1 MKKNYTLKI
10 TLAMLFVV
18 LVSLVSF
25 VGVYKGKNLVKDYSF
40 GKDFS
45 NRKIAVFSV
54 KEETTTQNDTGNSA
68 TSDENTTNENTTSE
82 NTASENT
89 TSENTTSENTTSE
102 NTADENSNTEN
113 QENDK
118 KKNYENAKN
127 IIERRLA
134 SLSSNEYDIRLN
146 EDDGTLVIEVPTSM
160 ETSYITE
167 LVSKGNVQ
175 IKNKNT
181 TEVIVDSNGF
191 YGASAKLNTTSSSYS
206 NPVVELNIK
215 FKKDA
220 KNAIKNAN
228 TKYTDSEGKEQDA
241 TFELVLDDETL
252 YSDTASSFVETA
264 KNGYLDLSL
273 GQSDKTSE
281 IEANYESAQILVSV
295 INNGEIPVKY
305 EAKSVNIVSSNINVK
320 TIIIIAIIISA
331 IAFIYA
337 IMKFK
342 AKAVLPMLSLIGL
355 VASILLIVRYTN
367 VKLTLFTVLGVA
379 IITIANYALIFKTL
393 KGEKTFKENSIEMLN
408 ILIPCI
414 IIAIV
419 FCCAPYI
426 QLATLGMTIFW
437 SIIVMYVYN
446 IIITRTLIDK

>member
-25 VGVYKGKNLVKDYSF
+25 VGVYKGKNLVKDYSL

-45 NRKIAVFSV
+45 NRKVAVFSV
-54 KEETTTQNDTGNSA
+54 KEETTTQNNTESSA
-68 TSDENTTNENTTSE
+68 TSNENTTDENATSE
-82 NTASENT
+82 NTASKNT
-89 TSENTTSENTTSE
+89 ASE
-102 NTADENSNTEN
+102 NTASEKE
-113 QENDK
+113 
-118 KKNYENAKN
+118 KNYEKAKN
-127 IIERRLA
+127 IIEKRLA
-134 SLSSNEYDIRLN
+134 SLSSNEYDIRLD

-167 LVSKGNVQ
+167 LVSKGKVQ
-175 IKNKNT
+175 IKNKNS

-215 FKKDA
+215 FTKDA

-228 TKYTDSEGKEQDA
+228 TKYTDSEGNEQDA

-252 YSDTASSFVETA
+252 YSDTASNFVETA
-264 KNGYLDLSL
+264 KNGYLDLAL
-273 GQSDKTSE
+273 GQSEKTSE
-281 IEANYESAQILVSV
+281 IEANYESAQVLVSV
-295 INNGEIPVKY
+295 INNGEIPVGY

-320 TIIIIAIIISA
+320 SIIIIAIIISA

-342 AKAVLPMLSLIGL
+342 SKAVLPMLSLVGL
-355 VASILLIVRYTN
+355 VASILLVVRYTN
-367 VKLTLFTVLGVA
+367 VKITLFTVLGVA
-379 IITIANYALIFKTL
+379 VITIANYALIFKTL

>member
-25 VGVYKGKNLVKDYSF
+25 VGVYKGKNLVKDYSL

-45 NRKIAVFSV
+45 NRKVAVFSV
-54 KEETTTQNDTGNSA
+54 KEETTNQNNTENNT
-68 TSDENTTNENTTSE
+68 TSDENTTDENTTG
-82 NTASENT
+82 ENT
-89 TSENTTSENTTSE
+89 TSENTTSENTT
-102 NTADENSNTEN
+102 NNENSTNENNNAEN

-127 IIERRLA
+127 TIERRLA

-167 LVSKGNVQ
+167 LFSKGKVQ

-181 TEVIVDSNGF
+181 TELIVDSNGF
-191 YGASAKLNTTSSSYS
+191 YGASAKLNTTSSNYS

-215 FKKDA
+215 FTKDA

-264 KNGYLDLSL
+264 KNGYLDLAL

-281 IEANYESAQILVSV
+281 IEANYESAQVLVSV

-320 TIIIIAIIISA
+320 IIIIIAIIISA
-331 IAFIYA
+331 IAFVYA
-337 IMKFK
+337 IIKFK

-355 VASILLIVRYTN
+355 VASILLVVRYTN
-367 VKLTLFTVLGVA
+367 VKLTLFTILGVA
-379 IITIANYALIFKTL
+379 VITIANYALIFKTL
-393 KGEKTFKENSIEMLN
+393 KGGKSFKENSIEMLN

>member
-1 MKKNYTLKI
+1 
-10 TLAMLFVV
+10 
-18 LVSLVSF
+18 
-25 VGVYKGKNLVKDYSF
+25 
-40 GKDFS
+40 
-45 NRKIAVFSV
+45 
-54 KEETTTQNDTGNSA
+54 
-68 TSDENTTNENTTSE
+68 
-82 NTASENT
+82 
-89 TSENTTSENTTSE
+89 
-102 NTADENSNTEN
+102 
-113 QENDK
+113 
-118 KKNYENAKN
+118 
-127 IIERRLA
+127 
-134 SLSSNEYDIRLN
+134 
-146 EDDGTLVIEVPTSM
+146 M

-167 LVSKGNVQ
+167 LVSKGKVQ
-175 IKNKNT
+175 IKNKNS

-215 FKKDA
+215 FTKDA

-228 TKYTDSEGKEQDA
+228 TKYTDSEGNEQDA

-252 YSDTASSFVETA
+252 YSDTASNFVETA
-264 KNGYLDLSL
+264 KNGYLDLAL
-273 GQSDKTSE
+273 GQSEKTSE
-281 IEANYESAQILVSV
+281 IEANYESAQVLVSV
-295 INNGEIPVKY
+295 INNGEIPVGY

-320 TIIIIAIIISA
+320 SIIIIAIIISA

-342 AKAVLPMLSLIGL
+342 SKAVLPMLSLVGL
-355 VASILLIVRYTN
+355 VASILLVVRYTN
-367 VKLTLFTVLGVA
+367 VKITLFTVLGVA
-379 IITIANYALIFKTL
+379 VITIANYALIFKTL

>member
-25 VGVYKGKNLVKDYSF
+25 VGVYKGKNLVKDYSL

-45 NRKIAVFSV
+45 NRKVAVFSV
-54 KEETTTQNDTGNSA
+54 KEETTNQNNTENNT
-68 TSDENTTNENTTSE
+68 TSDENTTDENTTG
-82 NTASENT
+82 ENT
-89 TSENTTSENTTSE
+89 TSENTTN
-102 NTADENSNTEN
+102 NENSTNENNNAEN

-127 IIERRLA
+127 TIERRLA

-167 LVSKGNVQ
+167 LFSKGKVQ

-181 TEVIVDSNGF
+181 TELIVDSNGF
-191 YGASAKLNTTSSSYS
+191 YGASAKLNTTSSNYS

-215 FKKDA
+215 FTKDA

-264 KNGYLDLSL
+264 KNGYLDLAL

-281 IEANYESAQILVSV
+281 IEANYESAQVLVSV

-320 TIIIIAIIISA
+320 IIIIIAIIISA
-331 IAFIYA
+331 IAFVYA
-337 IMKFK
+337 IIKFK

-355 VASILLIVRYTN
+355 VASILLVVRYTN
-367 VKLTLFTVLGVA
+367 VKLTLFTILGVA
-379 IITIANYALIFKTL
+379 VITIANYALIFKTL
-393 KGEKTFKENSIEMLN
+393 KGGKSFKENSIEMLN

>member
-25 VGVYKGKNLVKDYSF
+25 VGVYKGKNLVKDYSL

-45 NRKIAVFSV
+45 NRKVAVFSV
-54 KEETTTQNDTGNSA
+54 KEETTNQNNTENNT
-68 TSDENTTNENTTSE
+68 TSDENTTDENTTNENATNNE
-82 NTASENT
+82 NST
-89 TSENTTSENTTSE
+89 
-102 NTADENSNTEN
+102 DENNNAEN
-113 QENDK
+113 QESEK

-127 IIERRLA
+127 TIERRLA

-167 LVSKGNVQ
+167 LVSKGKVQ

-181 TEVIVDSNGF
+181 TELIVDSNGF
-191 YGASAKLNTTSSSYS
+191 YGASAKLNTTSSNYS

-215 FKKDA
+215 FTKDA

-228 TKYTDSEGKEQDA
+228 TKYTDSEGNEQDA

-264 KNGYLDLSL
+264 KNGYLDLAL

-281 IEANYESAQILVSV
+281 IEANFESAQVLVSV

-320 TIIIIAIIISA
+320 IIIIIAIIISA
-331 IAFIYA
+331 IAFVYA
-337 IMKFK
+337 IIKFK

-355 VASILLIVRYTN
+355 VASILLVVRYTN
-367 VKLTLFTVLGVA
+367 VKLTLFTILGVA
-379 IITIANYALIFKTL
+379 VITIANYALIFKTL
-393 KGEKTFKENSIEMLN
+393 KGGKSFKENSIEMLN